1 MLNLTKDATNPNDNY
16 SIPLNKSFFESIALN
31 TIFAVAGFALA
42 GVSFGLGLSTLLAF
56 GGVGVSGASI
66 RALREN
72 LKIKSAAKEQ
82 IQGKT
87 K

>member
-1 MLNLTKDATNPNDNY
+1 MVSFCVVIKELT
-16 SIPLNKSFFESIALN
+16 L
-31 TIFAVAGFALA
+31 
-42 GVSFGLGLSTLLAF
+42 SFGLGLSTLLAF